1 MRRFLLAAIAFG
13 AMSSAHAADLPFL
26 RGGFTDG
33 YSRAPVN
40 WQGFYVGGQGS
51 WGSQKSA
58 LPGVGD
64 MQGTFI
70 TPAGV
75 APYLFA
81 TPPST
86 ANSLNGGY
94 GAFFGYNSQYEDV
107 VVGIEGNYIHD
118 GFRATSAAGRVD
130 PATATLVQS
139 VTYSSETMKLPDFGS
154 VRLRGGYMMGCF
166 LPYLFVGAGFGGQT
180 VDRAV
185 SATPPPV
192 AAAFMTDSKDKLV
205 YGYTAGAGFDVQLI
219 GGVFGRVEYEYKRV
233 TSNLE
238 SIVNTVHIGL
248 GYKF

>member
-1 MRRFLLAAIAFG
+1 MFG
-13 AMSSAHAADLPFL
+13 AVSSVHAADLPFL

-33 YSRAPVN
+33 YSRGPVS
-40 WQGFYVGGQGS
+40 WQGAYVGGQGS

-58 LPGVGD
+58 VPGIGD
-64 MQGTFI
+64 MQGTFT

-75 APYLFA
+75 APYLFG

-86 ANSLNGGY
+86 ANSSNAGY
-94 GAFFGYNSQYEDV
+94 GAFFGYNSQFEDV

-118 GFRATSAAGRVD
+118 GFRATTAAQRLN

-139 VTYSSETMKLPDFGS
+139 VTYSSETMKLSDFGS

-166 LPYLFVGAGFGGQT
+166 LPYLFVGAGFGDQT

-185 SATPPPV
+185 SAFPPPV
-192 AAAFMTDSKDKLV
+192 AAAWMTDSKSKLV
-205 YGYTAGAGFDVQLI
+205 YGYTAGIGFDVALT
-219 GGVFGRVEYEYKRV
+219 GGLFARAEYEYKRV

-238 SIVNTVHIGL
+238 SIVNTARVGL

>member
-1 MRRFLLAAIAFG
+1 MRGFLTAAVVFG
-13 AMSSAHAADLPFL
+13 AVSAAQAADLPIL

-33 YSRAPVN
+33 YSSGRVN

-51 WGSQKSA
+51 A
-58 LPGVGD
+58 LPGIGD
-64 MQGTFI
+64 MQASFI

-81 TPPST
+81 ALPST

-94 GAFFGYNSQYEDV
+94 GAFSGWNLQYEDV
-107 VVGIEGNYIHD
+107 VIGIEGNYIHD
-118 GFRATSAAGRVD
+118 GFRATSAAGRLN
-130 PATATLVQS
+130 PGTPNFVQS
-139 VTYSSETMKLPDFGS
+139 VTYSSETMKLSDFGS

-166 LPYLFVGAGFGGQT
+166 LPYVFVGAGFGDQT

-192 AAAFMTDSKDKLV
+192 AAAWMTDSKDKLI
-205 YGYTAGAGFDVQLI
+205 YGYTAGVGVDVQLI
-219 GGVFGRVEYEYKRV
+219 GGLFGRAEYEYKRV

-238 SIVNTVHIGL
+238 SIVNTVHVGL